1 MRTEAQIK
9 KAAQIISKRIMD
21 EWYGGEEFPED
32 CQHFETIICELLED
46 NPEKCEV
53 LIGTVFCEEEE
64 VEDET

>member
-1 MRTEAQIK
+1 MRTEKEIK

-32 CQHFETIICELLED
+32 SQHFEMIICRLLED
-46 NPEKCEV
+46 NPKECGM

-64 VEDET
+64 IKE